1 MTAIY
6 QRELRSYFHGMTGYV
21 FIAFLL
27 VFRCL
32 QCRNQVSHCVE
43 IDGLG
48 TVVPHPHLSS
58 VCVEGCVVWGEMER
72 RK

>member
-1 MTAIY
+1 MCPSAASIVPEALSSD
-6 QRELRSYFHGMTGYV
+6 RWW
-21 FIAFLL
+21 IAFLL